1 MTETQEAAIAE
12 GRRLYG
18 AQQFKPALKQFTIAM
33 QLCACNRQGKRP
45 RCSCKNFEKVASEGG
60 SIFNEAMYTCECT
73 VRTTFNKC
81 DNMLH
86 IQALDYRAATFEDI
100 KELER
105 AQKDAEWMLELAPR
119 LPDGYLRLG
128 KILRLQKKY
137 EFAWKVYN
145 AGIETGNNNHQ
156 AELPKFKKLQT
167 ARQPLHIRFYR
178 RDPLKN
184 PPEIIQRIFS
194 YLDFATLVRCTGV
207 SKGWRRYLS
216 GHGNERLW
224 RTLMFTKKIP
234 INRPPGIK
242 SIKKLIS
249 YSGKDVRQIIID
261 DASRFRLTQQKLL
274 IILQGSKNLERL
286 ELKGSVDED
295 LTIPDTKGILKKL
308 NHITLQEILI
318 QKPKILSPLLQHASD
333 SLQSLYINGLPQSGL
348 YNDLQFPN
356 LPSLKYLRIEES
368 SKSSPFRLSTWRI
381 AQKTPC
387 LQQLYLRDVQLS
399 MEIPTDTELD
409 DYWPRLRAITL
420 HGPDTSDANTVQ
432 AVRQLTSQR
441 GRHILQYMDFDFRW
455 RVDHEGPLGLMVL
468 LETLNQ
474 EQGMLATD
482 GFNKNCQYTDLRS
495 LRLRQAIIPP
505 LKLGKVLGDTLAAQ
519 KLHTLDIAFPLDHQG
534 APEGSAS
541 TQHIQDHSWLLGDH
555 GIRCIGLSEFRF
567 RAYPRTDDEM
577 YLPGFLASFPNLEV
591 LEINSSHYDQ
601 REFCTMVDAVLK
613 VTHLQKIYQKT
624 VLGDWGDKL
633 REATRKKGVELIWGD
648 RPREWPL
655 TLGEP
660 KALSSLKL

>member
-145 AGIETGNNNHQ
+145 AGIETGNNSHQ
-156 AELPKFKKLQT
+156 AELPKFKVGNLFFKAKRKCDRTKLRLETPNRQT
-167 ARQPLHIRFYR
+167 TVAYSVLSSRPIEE
-178 RDPLKN
+178 

-224 RTLMFTKKIP
+224 RTLLFTKKIP

-286 ELKGSVDED
+286 ELKGSIDED

-308 NHITLQEILI
+308 NHITLQDILI

-333 SLQSLYINGLPQSGL
+333 GLQSLYINGLPQSGL

-356 LPSLKYLRIEES
+356 LPSLQYLRIEES

-381 AQKTPC
+381 AQKTPY

-420 HGPDTSDANTVQ
+420 HGPDASDVNTVQ

-441 GRHILQYMDFDFRW
+441 GRHSLQYMDFDFRW
-455 RVDHEGPLGLMVL
+455 RVDHEGPLGLIVL

-474 EQGMLATD
+474 EQGMLAAD

-495 LRLRQAIIPP
+495 LRLRQAIVPP
-505 LKLGKVLGDTLAAQ
+505 LKLGKVLGDTLTAQ

-541 TQHIQDHSWLLGDH
+541 TQHIQDHSWLRGDH

-601 REFCTMVDAVLK
+601 REFCTMVDAIIK

-624 VLGDWGDKL
+624 VLGDWGINSV
-633 REATRKKGVELIWGD
+633 RQRGKKE
-648 RPREWPL
+648 
-655 TLGEP
+655 
-660 KALSSLKL
+660 SN